1 VDNLRKSFYW
11 GQSNNYGSILWDI
24 VEIIKLIFSIL
35 VCQFA
40 GFIGSFF
47 TFPSIPTWYKNL
59 KKPSFAPPN
68 WVFAPVWVTLYT
80 LMGISLFIVLRAD
93 LGNLSVQLALLIFG
107 IQLALNVLWS
117 FVFFRLRSLLG
128 GLVTIAVLW
137 IAIFLTILS
146 FLNISLLAGLLLVP
160 YIIWSS
166 FAAFLNYSILVL
178 NK

>member
-1 VDNLRKSFYW
+1 M
-11 GQSNNYGSILWDI
+11 WDI

-35 VCQFA
+35 VCQSA

-47 TFPSIPTWYKNL
+47 TFSSIPTWYKNL

-68 WVFAPVWVTLYT
+68 WVFAPVWITLYT
-80 LMGISLFIVLRAD
+80 LMGISAFLVLRVD
-93 LGNLSVQLALLIFG
+93 LSSQSVQLALLIFG

-128 GLVTIAVLW
+128 GLVTIAFLW

-146 FLNISLLAGLLLVP
+146 FLNISLLAALLLVP
-160 YIIWSS
+160 CILWSS
-166 FAAFLNYSILVL
+166 IAAFLNYSILVL
-178 NK
+178 NR